1 MESLSATTPRRGFIK
16 SIAAVAAALAAG
28 RVSTAEAEVAS
39 RDRHLLSP
47 LTDAW
52 VARIHGKHRQV
63 FDAVSANDGFAALF
77 ALNFIDG
84 YKQTHNS
91 PDSDITAVV
100 SYRHFAMPLVV
111 NDAIWSKYKVGE
123 VINVTDPKT
132 KAPATRN
139 IFHDAIQMH
148 PGLTYEAL
156 VAKPG
161 VIMTA
166 CNLALTVLSGITA
179 PKAGVTPE
187 VAKQEWIA
195 GLLPGVYL
203 VPSGVYAISRA
214 QEVGCTYCSAG

>member
-1 MESLSATTPRRGFIK
+1 
-16 SIAAVAAALAAG
+16 
-28 RVSTAEAEVAS
+28 
-39 RDRHLLSP
+39 
-47 LTDAW
+47 
-52 VARIHGKHRQV
+52 V
-63 FDAVSANDGFAALF
+63 FDATAPNSGFAPTY

-84 YKQTHNS
+84 YKKTHNAS
-91 PDSDITAVV
+91 DSDITAVI
-100 SYRHFAMPLVV
+100 SFRHFAMTLLVT
-111 NDAIWSKYKVGE
+111 DEIWTKYHVGE

-132 KAPATRN
+132 NKPATRN
-139 IFHDAIQMH
+139 IFRDAVPLS

-156 VAKPG
+156 LARPNI
-161 VIMTA
+161 IMTA
-166 CNLALTVLSGITA
+166 CNVALTALSGITA